1 MYILPALLLA
11 IFIRTFLFQPFDIP
25 SGSMT
30 PTLQPG
36 DHFFVS
42 KYAYGYTRYSFP
54 GSPRWFSGRILA
66 APPQRGDVVVFRL
79 PKDDGTD
86 YVKRIVGLPGDRI
99 QMIEGLLHI
108 NGAAIKRERMDDFVA
123 TDDGGHQERIR
134 RWRLTLPNGVSYAAL
149 DIQDHG
155 FLDDTQ
161 EYMVPTG
168 HYFMLGDN
176 LDNSTD
182 SRVLFAVGYVPFDNI
197 VGRVEIIFHSR
208 HPERVGMTVH

>member
-11 IFIRTFLFQPFDIP
+11 IVIRTFLFQPFDIP

-54 GSPRWFSGRILA
+54 GSPRWFSGRILS

-79 PKDDGTD
+79 PKDDSTD

-99 QMIEGLLHI
+99 QMTRGLLHI
-108 NGAAIKRERMDDFVA
+108 NGAPIK
-123 TDDGGHQERIR
+123 
-134 RWRLTLPNGVSYAAL
+134 
-149 DIQDHG
+149 
-155 FLDDTQ
+155 
-161 EYMVPTG
+161 
-168 HYFMLGDN
+168 
-176 LDNSTD
+176 
-182 SRVLFAVGYVPFDNI
+182 
-197 VGRVEIIFHSR
+197 
-208 HPERVGMTVH
+208 